1 MIWIVPAWFGAVTG
15 GGRCP
20 LRKHPTERQAAITQA
35 GTATVRGSCACAVA
49 LASRF
54 ACARPVAWGT
64 CARVCTWEKEKERER
79 QREGA
84 FNAVMNSCVQILV
97 KCEICFLCFL
107 LVCFFQLHQH
117 QHKQSRSCL
126 LPSCLCFFS
135 ASASI
140 MQVLWRIC

>member
-79 QREGA
+79 
-84 FNAVMNSCVQILV
+84 
-97 KCEICFLCFL
+97 
-107 LVCFFQLHQH
+107 
-117 QHKQSRSCL
+117 
-126 LPSCLCFFS
+126 
-135 ASASI
+135 
-140 MQVLWRIC
+140 